1 MNQDTRAIN
10 KLNCPNAEWFTSA
23 RDGVDKHHDPN
34 VWCTQPDG
42 TGRHVAP
49 ACVCSVFLAS
59 TSRTTVFLQ
68 KRRRHVRHSQINRP
82 LLERPFTAS
91 FIWLLLYE
99 PITPGHQHP
108 LHCCGGS
115 FNLQTSLR
123 LLFLTRNKMSSIIW
137 CPKSISGL
145 LLSPACTACGS
156 TFSVRFYLHH
166 GTNHW
171 HHIRRINTCCCQW
184 SRNNFLFRH
193 NRFFPIK
200 CIRNQ
205 WPMIVLCL
213 LIN

>member
-34 VWCTQPDG
+34 VLCTQPDG

-137 CPKSISGL
+137 CPKSISPSSITCMDSQWLHLQCQVVSSSRDEILASHQNNKHML
-145 LLSPACTACGS
+145 L
-156 TFSVRFYLHH
+156 
-166 GTNHW
+166 
-171 HHIRRINTCCCQW
+171 
-184 SRNNFLFRH
+184 
-193 NRFFPIK
+193 
-200 CIRNQ
+200 
-205 WPMIVLCL
+205 PMKSE
-213 LIN
+213 

>member
-10 KLNCPNAEWFTSA
+10 KLNCPHAKWYTS
-23 RDGVDKHHDPN
+23 VDKHHYPN

-42 TGRHVAP
+42 RGRHVAP

-68 KRRRHVRHSQINRP
+68 KRRRCRHVRHSQINRP
-82 LLERPFTAS
+82 LLEWPFTAS

-108 LHCCGGS
+108 LHCCGCS

-137 CPKSISGL
+137 CPKTISGVL
-145 LLSPACTACGS
+145 LLPAWTPSDS
-156 TFSVRFYLHH
+156 TFCVSFYLHH

-171 HHIRRINTCCCQW
+171 HHIRRINIWRCQW
-184 SRNNFLFRH
+184 SRNHFLFQTQ
-193 NRFFPIK
+193 FFFSFF
-200 CIRNQ
+200 
-205 WPMIVLCL
+205 
-213 LIN
+213 